1 MAKGYEGIPEMDAA
15 PGDRVIDDDDRVKGG
30 SDEQI
35 RDIADDDEDFD
46 ESDEGDEEEEED
58 EEGGV

>member
-15 PGDRVIDDDDRVKGG
+15 PGDRTKDDEDRMRSE

-35 RDIADDDEDFD
+35 RDVGDEDEEFD
-46 ESDEGDEEEEED
+46 ETDEMDDEEEEED
-58 EEGGV
+58 GGV